1 MAVKL
6 GGQHDPAYSLY
17 LDDAYDFIVAYTG
30 RESWPELPPSLAAIQ
45 VELAVQAWNR
55 RGLEG
60 LSSSG
65 NDGVSFQVDTLPTY
79 MERVLNQWRV
89 GRTLSIVG

>member
-6 GGQHDPAYSLY
+6 GGQHDPAHTLY
-17 LDDAYDFIVAYTG
+17 LDDARDYIIAYTG

-65 NDGVSFQVDTLPTY
+65 NDGVSFHVDTLPAY
-79 MERVLNQWRV
+79 MERALNQWRV
-89 GRTLSIVG
+89 GRTLPIGG